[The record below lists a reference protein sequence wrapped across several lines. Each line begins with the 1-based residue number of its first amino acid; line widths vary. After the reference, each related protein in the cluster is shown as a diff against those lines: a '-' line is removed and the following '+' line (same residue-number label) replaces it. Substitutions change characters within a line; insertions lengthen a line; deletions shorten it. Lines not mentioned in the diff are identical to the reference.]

1 MMDTLNWFDHFEI
14 LLRMLFL
21 YLAFVFDLFET
32 YNVLLLVTII
42 FIHLTLLFTYRTQ
55 KPALSHLWLH
65 DIHLHL
71 PHRPLA
77 SNVIDACFVLLQRLL
92 LSSSTFLSFWFLQDW
107 AFELTVNV
115 VVGELYVR
123 LLLVIRRGLL
133 SFEISRLV
141 LWMLC
146 SVLDAPLN
154 NEGLFLLII

>member
-1 MMDTLNWFDHFEI
+1 MYTLNRFDHFKI
-14 LLRMLFL
+14 LLCVLFL
-21 YLAFVFDLFET
+21 YLAFILDLFET

-42 FIHLTLLFTYRTQ
+42 FIRLTFLFSNRTQ

-71 PHRPLA
+71 LHRPLA
-77 SNVIDACFVLLQRLL
+77 SNVIDACFILLQGLL
-92 LSSSTFLSFWFLQDW
+92 LSTGAFLNFCFLQDW

-133 SFEISRLV
+133 SIQISRLV
-141 LWMLC
+141 LWVLC
-146 SVLDAPLN
+146 SVLNAPLN
-154 NEGLFLLII
+154 NESLFLLII